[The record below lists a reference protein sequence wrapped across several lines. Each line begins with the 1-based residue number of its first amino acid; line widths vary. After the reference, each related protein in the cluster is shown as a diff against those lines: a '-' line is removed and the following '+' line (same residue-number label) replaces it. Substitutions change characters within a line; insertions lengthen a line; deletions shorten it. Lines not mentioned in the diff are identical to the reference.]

1 MKEKI
6 EEKLRD
12 IVLEVC
18 SKQIDRNEITGKV
31 SFIYDLGMDSVSM
44 VKLLVEIEEQFG
56 IEIVDGYTAI
66 EKMADFESLVEY
78 ISSKGEN

>member
-12 IVLEVC
+12 IVLGVC

-44 VKLLVEIEEQFG
+44 VKMLVEIEEQFG
-56 IEIVDGYTAI
+56 IEIVDGYTAV
-66 EKMADFESLVEY
+66 EKMADFESLVKY
-78 ISSKGEN
+78 ISDKGEN

>member
-12 IVLEVC
+12 IILDV
-18 SKQIDRNEITGKV
+18 SSRQIDRKEITGNI

-44 VKLLVEIEEQFG
+44 VKMLVEVEEQFG
-56 IEIVDGYTAI
+56 IEIIDGYTAV
-66 EKMADFESLVEY
+66 EKMADFQSLVEY
-78 ISSKGEN
+78 IYEKGEH